1 MVPTFD
7 GNTLE
12 NESFSSGGHSDPCGA
27 GPQILRKSCEVKIQ
41 ASQKLTRTSKRR
53 GPCSSEAEKRKAA
66 AEQPAIA
73 GSEDILRISHRK
85 GQRPGQRSSGGTSV
99 GMFLEAGEA
108 LKVTQTEHGLFISF
122 DRSVVEEYRFGE
134 KREISIGPVTADRVS
149 GWEGSTYVIETLDNE
164 GAKLAETYRLYAD
177 GRSLRR
183 TIAIIHR
190 DIEQLAIEQNFDR
203 E

>member
-1 MVPTFD
+1 
-7 GNTLE
+7 
-12 NESFSSGGHSDPCGA
+12 
-27 GPQILRKSCEVKIQ
+27 
-41 ASQKLTRTSKRR
+41 
-53 GPCSSEAEKRKAA
+53 
-66 AEQPAIA
+66 
-73 GSEDILRISHRK
+73 
-85 GQRPGQRSSGGTSV
+85 
-99 GMFLEAGEA
+99 MFLEAGEA

-164 GAKLAETYRLYAD
+164 GAKLVETYRLNAD
-177 GRSLRR
+177 GSSLRR

-190 DIEQLAIEQNFDR
+190 DKEQLAIEQNFDR